1 MVFVFGIIVRS
12 EVDEHVI
19 IIDWNFP
26 DERGRVTILH
36 LRIEQTWERR
46 EMTKITV
53 MPDDNRAG
61 FSYMM
66 YEFLIILSI

>member
-1 MVFVFGIIVRS
+1 MVSVRGVIVRS

-19 IIDWNFP
+19 IIDWDFS
-26 DERGRVTILH
+26 DERGRMTVLH

-61 FSYMM
+61 FS
-66 YEFLIILSI
+66 

>member
-1 MVFVFGIIVRS
+1 MVSVCGVIVRS
-12 EVDEHVI
+12 EADKHVI
-19 IIDWNFP
+19 IIDWNFS
-26 DERGRVTILH
+26 DERGRMTVFH

-61 FSYMM
+61 FS
-66 YEFLIILSI
+66 